1 MEIEVDYVNEEST
14 KENIVLRSRLQS
26 QPQPQYSLAFLESLT
41 MPQVQEVVLSADVR
55 CIECQKRIGDMISRF
70 NETESVVVN
79 LLEKKVVI
87 TCKGLLK
94 PPKKH
99 IMKRQKDGFN
109 KIALIKWMFG
119 SSNT

>member
-1 MEIEVDYVNEEST
+1 MGIEVDCLNEEST
-14 KENIVLRSRLQS
+14 KESLVLPFCLQP
-26 QPQPQYSLAFLESLT
+26 QPQPQYSLAFMESLT

-55 CIECQKRIGDMISRF
+55 CMECQKRISDMISRL

-94 PPKKH
+94 PPNEH